1 MMGDF
6 TKAEGDFFWWW
17 EREGAHFWLVL
28 EFSLLLALV
37 GKTLILSKSFFKFK
51 YLVWWGTIGWQ
62 K

>member
-51 YLVWWGTIGWQ
+51 YLV
-62 K
+62 